1 MFDRQTTLKAPLTFT
16 GVGVHSGAPTTLTL
30 HPSGIGTG
38 ISFRRTGSFGTKVI
52 HARYDRVTAAE
63 LSTVLGD
70 PADGGVATVE
80 HLLSAFRGVGLDN
93 VVAEMS
99 GPEAPILDGAT
110 EVFTDGIM
118 DAGLQTL
125 DAPRRY
131 IKILKPVRF
140 ERGDAWAEL
149 VPQAKGFS
157 IDIEIDFPTPL
168 IGRQRL
174 QLDVNPRS
182 YRREIAWACT
192 FGFLSDVER
201 LRSAG
206 FARGSSLE
214 NSIVVDGDQVVN
226 PTGLRSPDHF
236 VRHKALDAIGDL
248 ALAGLPLRGRYRS
261 YKGGHRV
268 NVEMVKALAAQP
280 SAWTIVEAEAPTPV
294 PGYAE
299 LSPALVPAFAPD
311 RV

>member
-1 MFDRQTTLKAPLTFT
+1 MFDRQTTLKAPLTFQ
-16 GVGVHSGAPTTLTL
+16 GAGVHSGAPTTLTL
-30 HPSGIGTG
+30 LPSGAGTG
-38 ISFRRTGSFGTKVI
+38 ISFRRTTASGVKVT
-52 HARYDRVTAAE
+52 HAQHDRVTAAE

-70 PADGGVATVE
+70 PANGGVATVE
-80 HLLSAFRGVGLDN
+80 HLLSAFRGLGLDN
-93 VVAEMS
+93 VVAEMD
-99 GPEAPILDGAT
+99 GPEAPILDGAA
-110 EVFTDGIM
+110 EVFADGIM
-118 DAGLQTL
+118 DTGLQTL

-140 ERGDAWAEL
+140 ERGDGWAEL
-149 VPQAKGFS
+149 LPQAKGFS
-157 IDIEIDFPTPL
+157 IDIEIDFATPL

-174 QLDVNPRS
+174 QMDVTPRS

-192 FGFLSDVER
+192 FGFLADVER

-214 NSIVVDGDQVVN
+214 NSIVIDGDQVIN
-226 PTGLRSPDHF
+226 DTGLRAPDHF

-248 ALAGLPLRGRYRS
+248 ALAGLPLRGLYRS
-261 YKGGHRV
+261 YKGGHRM

-280 SAWTIVEAEAPTPV
+280 SAWTVVEAETLVPV
-294 PGYAE
+294 AGYAE

-311 RV
+311 RA